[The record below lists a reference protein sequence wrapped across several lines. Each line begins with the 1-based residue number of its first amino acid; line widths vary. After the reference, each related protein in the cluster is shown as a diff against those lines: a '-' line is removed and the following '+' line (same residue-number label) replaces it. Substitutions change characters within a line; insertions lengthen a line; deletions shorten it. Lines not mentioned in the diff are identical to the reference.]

1 VQRCRSYRPQL
12 PTNPSTLTAMCS
24 IESLLNPVK
33 SVPRGTER
41 PSSPLPLNTTS
52 SAHGSSPLTTPSPMK
67 KPKMTKDGAVFI
79 KAKTKGE
86 VIYPPFELLDEE
98 IMRACQK
105 FQVFP
110 LGTAQDYP
118 RSIPYHSGKKD
129 FFEKTGREGFE
140 GMF

>member
-1 VQRCRSYRPQL
+1 
-12 PTNPSTLTAMCS
+12 
-24 IESLLNPVK
+24 
-33 SVPRGTER
+33 
-41 PSSPLPLNTTS
+41 
-52 SAHGSSPLTTPSPMK
+52 
-67 KPKMTKDGAVFI
+67 MTKDGAVFI

-86 VIYPPFELLDEE
+86 VAYPPFESLDDE

-110 LGTAQDYP
+110 LGTVQDYP

-140 GMF
+140 GSIWPFLTLMIPADFVCSFSIHLQN

>member
-1 VQRCRSYRPQL
+1 
-12 PTNPSTLTAMCS
+12 
-24 IESLLNPVK
+24 
-33 SVPRGTER
+33 
-41 PSSPLPLNTTS
+41 
-52 SAHGSSPLTTPSPMK
+52 MK

-86 VIYPPFELLDEE
+86 VIYPPFEPLDEE

-110 LGTAQDYP
+110 LGTV
-118 RSIPYHSGKKD
+118 GKKD

-140 GMF
+140 GTF